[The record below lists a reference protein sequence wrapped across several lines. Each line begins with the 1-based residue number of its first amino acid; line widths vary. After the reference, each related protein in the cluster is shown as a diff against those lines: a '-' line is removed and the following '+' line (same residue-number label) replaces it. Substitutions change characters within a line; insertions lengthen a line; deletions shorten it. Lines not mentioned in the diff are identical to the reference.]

1 MRNRFFL
8 STRRHQTSSALDRM
22 RSIFG
27 YDVVYRYLTTTT
39 TTTKLSISPSIC
51 NNLNA
56 NDGTIVR
63 YSSKDFWQQQ
73 RHRQQQQQQQQ
84 QQIRQ
89 HQSSQ
94 IIYSDPFLRRCN
106 NSRDNNQHHKRFQFR
121 CFAFDSRK
129 VRKRKKSK
137 NPFKVLKVKEGMLYK
152 DVKIKFLKIAMNN
165 HPDTYHSSA
174 NDDINEKEQQE
185 KMRNTFINARIAF
198 EALTVDTDGTAIL
211 VTDTVDE
218 EENFDSW
225 FKNETGHKNPFDVD
239 IDPETM
245 KEVAKMT
252 EDVGGDQGLDRD
264 GGSKLLV
271 VVVVLLLFCTFC
283 CCYCHTIQYIIK
295 YDSSDLLICSVV
307 EYSFRWQYLHH
318 LLCGIDFSQ
327 LFLYIRYI
335 GSLNFSVATS
345 PNGDIDRQGWWRC
358 SIDS

>member
-1 MRNRFFL
+1 MRC
-8 STRRHQTSSALDRM
+8 
-22 RSIFG
+22 IFG

-63 YSSKDFWQQQ
+63 SSN
-73 RHRQQQQQQQQ
+73 
-84 QQIRQ
+84 
-89 HQSSQ
+89 
-94 IIYSDPFLRRCN
+94 PFFRRCN
-106 NSRDNNQHHKRFQFR
+106 NSRDNNQQHHKRFQFR

-129 VRKRKKSK
+129 VRTRKKSK

-264 GGSKLLV
+264 GGMWQLARMVTSTVKAGGDVASILRLESGDVKNQPGKSSGGKLGRRPRK
-271 VVVVLLLFCTFC
+271 F
-283 CCYCHTIQYIIK
+283 
-295 YDSSDLLICSVV
+295 
-307 EYSFRWQYLHH
+307 
-318 LLCGIDFSQ
+318 
-327 LFLYIRYI
+327 
-335 GSLNFSVATS
+335 
-345 PNGDIDRQGWWRC
+345 
-358 SIDS
+358 

>member
-8 STRRHQTSSALDRM
+8 STRRHNASSALM

-27 YDVVYRYLTTTT
+27 YDVVYRYLTKTT
-39 TTTKLSISPSIC
+39 TTTKSPSIC
-51 NNLNA
+51 NHLNA
-56 NDGTIVR
+56 NDGTIVG
-63 YSSKDFWQQQ
+63 YSSRDFWQQQ
-73 RHRQQQQQQQQ
+73 RHRQQQQQQ

-106 NSRDNNQHHKRFQFR
+106 YTRDNNQQHQKRFQFR

-264 GGSKLLV
+264 GGSELLVV
-271 VVVVLLLFCTFC
+271 VVVVLLLYCTFC
-283 CCYCHTIQYIIK
+283 CCYCHTIQYGIK
-295 YDSSDLLICSVV
+295 YDSSDMLICSVV
-307 EYSFRWQYLHH
+307 EYSFRWQY
-318 LLCGIDFSQ
+318 S
-327 LFLYIRYI
+327 
-335 GSLNFSVATS
+335 TS
-345 PNGDIDRQGWWRC
+345 PTMWK
-358 SIDS
+358 

>member
-22 RSIFG
+22 RCIFG

-63 YSSKDFWQQQ
+63 SSSKDFWQQQ
-73 RHRQQQQQQQQ
+73 RHRQQQQQQ

-106 NSRDNNQHHKRFQFR
+106 YTRDNNQQHQKRFQFR

-264 GGSKLLV
+264 GGSELLVV
-271 VVVVLLLFCTFC
+271 VVVVLLLYCTFC
-283 CCYCHTIQYIIK
+283 CCYCHTIQYGIK
-295 YDSSDLLICSVV
+295 YDSSDMLICSVV
-307 EYSFRWQYLHH
+307 EYSFRWQY
-318 LLCGIDFSQ
+318 S
-327 LFLYIRYI
+327 
-335 GSLNFSVATS
+335 TS
-345 PNGDIDRQGWWRC
+345 PTMWK
-358 SIDS
+358 